1 MDQLVCFIIIF
12 KGIPVKEIVKH
23 RNYILLSL
31 LSLSLYSYATHVQ
44 LTDTAITTAISIR
57 YASLILCQH

>member
-23 RNYILLSL
+23 RNYILLS